1 MKTKIYRILLALP
14 VLAMMTACEGMLN
27 LTPEDRVTP
36 ATFFNTESNLELF
49 TNNFYPSVLPGGSIY
64 EDEADGIINPILDE
78 AISGQRIIPETS
90 SGVDGWGWDVLR
102 QINYYLE
109 NSHMCEDTEARN
121 HYDGVARFFRAYFY
135 FYKVRRFGDVPWY
148 DHVIGSA
155 DREDLDKPR
164 DSRELVMQN
173 IIADLDWAADNLRQQ
188 KDVYRVT
195 RWTALALKSRICL
208 FEGTFRKYHGLGDW
222 EKYLEEC
229 EKASDLFMT
238 ESGYTL
244 YNEGSTPYK
253 DLFTSMDAIPEEIIM
268 ARDYS
273 QSLSLTHGVQNYEI
287 SSGSGCAGVTRRIV
301 GAYLMSNG
309 ERFSD
314 QEGYEKMTFL
324 DEVKD
329 RDPRLAQTFRTPG
342 YTIDGVSA
350 PPDLRI
356 AKLGYQPMKYYISK
370 QWDNSSCVDLPLF
383 RTAEVYLNFAEAKAE
398 LGTLTQEDLDR
409 SVNLIRNRADMPD
422 LNKDEANAD
431 PDEWLESEQWG
442 YPNVD
447 KGANKGVI
455 LEIRRERTVELF
467 MEGFRYYDMMRWK
480 EGKVFEKPFLGMYI
494 PAPGNHDLDGDG
506 TPDVYIYDDNT
517 QEAPDAAVSVQL
529 KLGERIYL
537 YDPETGQVGN
547 KGYLTIHQDL
557 VRHWNEDRDYLYPI
571 PTKDRILT
579 NGALSQNPG
588 WDDGLPF

>member
-1 MKTKIYRILLALP
+1 MP
-14 VLAMMTACEGMLN
+14 
-27 LTPEDRVTP
+27 
-36 ATFFNTESNLELF
+36 
-49 TNNFYPSVLPGGSIY
+49 
-64 EDEADGIINPILDE
+64 
-78 AISGQRIIPETS
+78 
-90 SGVDGWGWDVLR
+90 
-102 QINYYLE
+102 
-109 NSHMCEDTEARN
+109 
-121 HYDGVARFFRAYFY
+121 
-135 FYKVRRFGDVPWY
+135 
-148 DHVIGSA
+148 
-155 DREDLDKPR
+155 
-164 DSRELVMQN
+164 
-173 IIADLDWAADNLRQQ
+173 
-188 KDVYRVT
+188 
-195 RWTALALKSRICL
+195 
-208 FEGTFRKYHGLGDW
+208 
-222 EKYLEEC
+222 
-229 EKASDLFMT
+229 
-238 ESGYTL
+238 
-244 YNEGSTPYK
+244 
-253 DLFTSMDAIPEEIIM
+253 
-268 ARDYS
+268 
-273 QSLSLTHGVQNYEI
+273 
-287 SSGSGCAGVTRRIV
+287 
-301 GAYLMSNG
+301 
-309 ERFSD
+309 
-314 QEGYEKMTFL
+314 FL

-370 QWDNSSCVDLPLF
+370 QWDNSSSVDLPLF

-398 LGTLTQEDLDR
+398 LGTLNQEDLDR

-422 LNKDEANAD
+422 LNKEEANAD

>member
-1 MKTKIYRILLALP
+1 
-14 VLAMMTACEGMLN
+14 
-27 LTPEDRVTP
+27 
-36 ATFFNTESNLELF
+36 
-49 TNNFYPSVLPGGSIY
+49 
-64 EDEADGIINPILDE
+64 
-78 AISGQRIIPETS
+78 
-90 SGVDGWGWDVLR
+90 
-102 QINYYLE
+102 
-109 NSHMCEDTEARN
+109 
-121 HYDGVARFFRAYFY
+121 
-135 FYKVRRFGDVPWY
+135 
-148 DHVIGSA
+148 
-155 DREDLDKPR
+155 
-164 DSRELVMQN
+164 
-173 IIADLDWAADNLRQQ
+173 
-188 KDVYRVT
+188 
-195 RWTALALKSRICL
+195 
-208 FEGTFRKYHGLGDW
+208 
-222 EKYLEEC
+222 
-229 EKASDLFMT
+229 
-238 ESGYTL
+238 
-244 YNEGSTPYK
+244 
-253 DLFTSMDAIPEEIIM
+253 
-268 ARDYS
+268 
-273 QSLSLTHGVQNYEI
+273 
-287 SSGSGCAGVTRRIV
+287 
-301 GAYLMSNG
+301 MSNG

-314 QEGYEKMTFL
+314 QEGYEKMSFL

-431 PDEWLESEQWG
+431 PDEWLESDLWG

-480 EGKVFEKPFLGMYI
+480 EGKIFEKPFLGMYI
-494 PAPGNHDLDGDG
+494 PAPGNYDLDGDG
-506 TPDVYIYDDNT
+506 NYDVYIYDDNT
-517 QEAPDAAVSVQL
+517 AEGPQADVQL

-537 YDPETGQVGN
+537 YDPETGQVGS